1 MTLAYA
7 VYLDT
12 IREEAD
18 RLLEAAAVGGLAL
31 SVPTSPPWRVRDLVE
46 HVAADYEDWTAQIDA
61 ADPSARAEAVCESA
75 DQEPLERLESAAVA
89 LLHALDHATADQPCW
104 NWSGHDLDV
113 AWVARRMALETALHR
128 VDAERARGLANP
140 VEREVAVDG
149 VNERLEVHLRLD
161 VREDRRATL
170 GGSLC
175 LICEDDPAAWVVEVE
190 GGRLRTRNGRGP
202 ADAALVAKA
211 SDVFLFTWNR
221 VNGDD
226 LQVTGD
232 RDVVDAWR
240 RLPV

>member
-18 RLLEAAAVGGLAL
+18 RLLESAVDGLAL
-31 SVPTSPPWRVRDLVE
+31 SVPTCPEWRVRDLVE
-46 HVAADYEDWTAQIDA
+46 HLAAEYEDWCAQVEA
-61 ADPSARAEAVCESA
+61 ADPAARVEPVVSATEV
-75 DQEPLERLESAAVA
+75 EPLERLETAAVA
-89 LLHALDHATADQPCW
+89 LLQALDAASADRPCW
-104 NWSGHDLDV
+104 NWSGQDKDA
-113 AWVARRMALETALHR
+113 AWVARRMALETAVHR
-128 VDAERARGLANP
+128 VDVELAQGSPNP

-149 VNERLEVHLRLD
+149 VNERLDVHLRLD
-161 VREDRRATL
+161 IREFRRVTL

-190 GGRLRTRNGRGP
+190 GGRLRTRQGRGP
-202 ADAALVAKA
+202 ADAALVARA

-221 VNGDD
+221 VKGDD

-240 RLPV
+240 ALPV